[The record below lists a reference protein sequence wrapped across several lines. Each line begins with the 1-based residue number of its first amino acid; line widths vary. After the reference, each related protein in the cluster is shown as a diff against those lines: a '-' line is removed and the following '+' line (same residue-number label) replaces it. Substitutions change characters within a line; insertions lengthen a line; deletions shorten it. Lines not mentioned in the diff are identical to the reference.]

1 MKTVIPVPEYA
12 NIPLETVKSLV
23 NLAYIKGM
31 KRAAE
36 ICQANDPHPDQYSE
50 QYEFAEAH
58 IVRKCAKEIFK
69 EADSIEF

>member
-1 MKTVIPVPEYA
+1 MKAVIQIPQCGILEYEVVEA
-12 NIPLETVKSLV
+12 LV
-23 NLAYIKGM
+23 NRAYIEGM

-69 EADSIEF
+69 EADSIEY